1 MRAGNKGHYA
11 VLCVVAQC
19 SAAPLGIGR
28 GNWQGCETCNS
39 WKTDFLPSGAA
50 MSGAEVLLDLGGAVA
65 LLLWATYMVRTG
77 VERAF
82 GAVLRDHLGRALRN
96 RVSGAAA
103 GMLLAVML
111 QSSTAVVLIVTGF
124 ASAGYL
130 AAVPAVAA
138 AVGADFGSALIAG
151 LLRMNLAVLTPI
163 LLLAGMIAHRA
174 SEARNWRQIGRI
186 LFGLGLLLLSLRMIG
201 QASAP
206 LRDGTGVP
214 AMLAIV
220 RGDAVILF
228 LMAGMTAWLFH
239 SSLAAILLAALFAAQ
254 GLIVAD
260 QAVPI
265 VLGINF
271 GGAIMAL
278 TLTRTAVG
286 DGRIVPLANLLLRGT
301 GAILALMASALWGVP
316 AVLGGYDAGNAV
328 MALHIGFNAAVL
340 VVGLC
345 VAGPLCAALHGVLA
359 QRKANFGRVTALN
372 TGDLGQPD
380 VALRNAS
387 REALVL
393 SGMIETM
400 LATLPDLLR
409 HGDADAF
416 TALEVMDA
424 DVDRVYADIKTYLT
438 QIAGADP
445 RCAAEVARLMHVVVR
460 LEQVGD
466 VVAQRVAVR
475 AQKKK
480 ARGLAFS
487 EAGWAEILA
496 LHAELMASARL
507 ACNVIASEDITIA
520 ARLVEQKGV
529 VREMERQSTAQHL
542 QRLRDGRMESRES
555 SAMHLD
561 TLYDFKEINSLLVEL
576 AYPLL
581 EGGGHLRSTRLKK
594 ATRSLVQ

>member
-1 MRAGNKGHYA
+1 
-11 VLCVVAQC
+11 
-19 SAAPLGIGR
+19 
-28 GNWQGCETCNS
+28 
-39 WKTDFLPSGAA
+39 
-50 MSGAEVLLDLGGAVA
+50 
-65 LLLWATYMVRTG
+65 
-77 VERAF
+77 
-82 GAVLRDHLGRALRN
+82 
-96 RVSGAAA
+96 
-103 GMLLAVML
+103 
-111 QSSTAVVLIVTGF
+111 
-124 ASAGYL
+124 
-130 AAVPAVAA
+130 
-138 AVGADFGSALIAG
+138 
-151 LLRMNLAVLTPI
+151 
-163 LLLAGMIAHRA
+163 LAGMIAHRA

-254 GLIVAD
+254 GLIAAD

-301 GAILALMASALWGVP
+301 GAILALMASSLWGVP

-328 MALHIGFNAAVL
+328 VALHIGFNAAVL

-359 QRKANFGRVTALN
+359 QRKASFGRVTALN

-424 DVDRVYADIKTYLT
+424 DCRGRPALCGRGGAADACGGAAGTGGRRGGAT
-438 QIAGADP
+438 RGSAGAKEKGAGIGVFRRRLGRDSGTAC
-445 RCAAEVARLMHVVVR
+445 RTDGQCAAGLQCDCIRGYHDCGAAGGTEGRGARDGTPKH
-460 LEQVGD
+460 GT
-466 VVAQRVAVR
+466 
-475 AQKKK
+475 
-480 ARGLAFS
+480 
-487 EAGWAEILA
+487 
-496 LHAELMASARL
+496 ASATSARR
-507 ACNVIASEDITIA
+507 ADGKPRVKCDASGYVI
-520 ARLVEQKGV
+520 
-529 VREMERQSTAQHL
+529 
-542 QRLRDGRMESRES
+542 
-555 SAMHLD
+555 
-561 TLYDFKEINSLLVEL
+561 
-576 AYPLL
+576 
-581 EGGGHLRSTRLKK
+581 
-594 ATRSLVQ
+594 